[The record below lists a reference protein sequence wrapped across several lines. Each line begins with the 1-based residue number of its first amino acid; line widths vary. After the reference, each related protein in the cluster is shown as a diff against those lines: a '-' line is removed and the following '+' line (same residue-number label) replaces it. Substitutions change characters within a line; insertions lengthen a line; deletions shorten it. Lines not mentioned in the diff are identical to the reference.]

1 MKMDFETIEDI
12 ITYAVAK
19 EREAAEFYE
28 NLSKNEEFSV
38 AKKTFAEFA
47 IEERKHEALFAD
59 LGSNLEK
66 LDSYEYKWIPDIKRS
81 NYMTELTYE
90 PGMAYVDILRMAMKR
105 EEQALRFYNDIGAQV
120 QDEQFVK
127 ACKFLA
133 QEEAKHKN
141 ILETIYDE
149 HMAQMGD

>member
-1 MKMDFETIEDI
+1 MDFKTIEDVI
-12 ITYAVAK
+12 AYAVEK

-47 IEERKHEALFAD
+47 VEERKHEALFAD
-59 LGSNLEK
+59 LGNNLEK
-66 LDSYEYKWIPDIKRS
+66 LETYEYKWVPDIKRS
-81 NYMTELTYE
+81 DYMTELTYE
-90 PGMAYVDILRMAMKR
+90 PGMGYVDILRMAMKR
-105 EEQALRFYNDIGAQV
+105 EEQALRFYNDVAGKV
-120 QDEQFVK
+120 EDEQFIKV
-127 ACKFLA
+127 CKVLA

-141 ILETIYDE
+141 ILETIYDD

>member
-1 MKMDFETIEDI
+1 MDFETIEDI
-12 ITYAVAK
+12 IAYAVEK

-47 IEERKHEALFAD
+47 VEERKHEALFAD
-59 LGSNLEK
+59 LGSNPEKLEK
-66 LDSYEYKWIPDIKRS
+66 YDYKWIPDIKRS

-90 PGMAYVDILRMAMKR
+90 PGMGYVDILRMAMKR
-105 EEQALRFYNDIGAQV
+105 EEQALQFYNDVAGKV
-120 QDEQFVK
+120 EDEQFIKV
-127 ACKFLA
+127 CKVLA

-141 ILETIYDE
+141 ILETIYDD

>member
-1 MKMDFETIEDI
+1 MDFKTIEDI
-12 ITYAVAK
+12 IAYAVSK

-28 NLSKNEEFSV
+28 TLSKNEEFSV

-59 LGSNLEK
+59 LGKNPEK
-66 LDSYEYKWIPDIKRS
+66 LDSYDYKWIPDIKRS

-105 EEQALRFYNDIGAQV
+105 EEQALRFYNDIAGKV
-120 QDEQFVK
+120 EDEQFIKV
-127 ACKFLA
+127 CKVLA

-141 ILETIYDE
+141 ILETIYDD

>member
-1 MKMDFETIEDI
+1 MDFETIEDI
-12 ITYAVAK
+12 IAYAVEK

-38 AKKTFAEFA
+38 AKQTFAEFA
-47 IEERKHEALFAD
+47 VEERKHEALFAD
-59 LGSNLEK
+59 LGNNPEK
-66 LDSYEYKWIPDIKRS
+66 LENYDYKWIPDIKRS

-105 EEQALRFYNDIGAQV
+105 EEQALQFYNDIAGKV
-120 QDEQFVK
+120 EDEQFIK
-127 ACKFLA
+127 ACKMLA

-141 ILETIYDE
+141 ILETIYDD
-149 HMAQMGD
+149 HMAEMGD

>member
-1 MKMDFETIEDI
+1 MDFKTIEDI
-12 ITYAVAK
+12 IAYAVEK

-28 NLSKNEEFSV
+28 TLSKKEEFSV
-38 AKKTFAEFA
+38 AKKTFADFA
-47 IEERKHEALFAD
+47 LEERKHEALFAD
-59 LGSNLEK
+59 LGSNAEK
-66 LDSYEYKWIPDIKRS
+66 LEAYDYKWIPDIKRS

-105 EEQALRFYNDIGAQV
+105 EEQALRFYNDIAGEV
-120 QDEQFVK
+120 EDEQFIK

-141 ILETIYDE
+141 ILETIYDD
-149 HMAQMGD
+149 HMAEMGD

>member
-1 MKMDFETIEDI
+1 MDFKTLEDI
-12 ITYAVAK
+12 VTYAVEK

-28 NLSKNEEFSV
+28 TLSKNEKFSV

-47 IEERKHEALFAD
+47 LEERKHEALFAD
-59 LGSNLEK
+59 LGKNIEK
-66 LDSYEYKWIPDIKRS
+66 LDSYEFKWIPDIKRS

-90 PGMAYVDILRMAMKR
+90 PGMGYVDILRLAMKR
-105 EEQALRFYNDIGAQV
+105 EEQALQFYNDIAGKV
-120 QDEQFVK
+120 DDEQFLK

-141 ILETIYDE
+141 ILETIYDD